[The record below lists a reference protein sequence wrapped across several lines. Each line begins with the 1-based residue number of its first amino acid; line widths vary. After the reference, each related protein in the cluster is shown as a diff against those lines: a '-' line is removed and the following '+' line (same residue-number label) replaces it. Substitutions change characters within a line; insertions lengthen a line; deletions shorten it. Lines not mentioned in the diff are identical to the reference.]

1 MLLLLLGCTAWCA
14 TQRPYESERGEH
26 HDDYAKLPRSQEKIA
41 RPCDEI
47 AGDHRWQTHGE
58 VGDHEDHRQHA
69 ATLLWRGERHYRLDR
84 AFEARAEAA
93 PGKRCPEEECR
104 CRVGRERVD
113 RNRHADEEDCRAIDH
128 QRTGLE
134 SLCEQ

>member
-1 MLLLLLGCTAWCA
+1 MRLKHKRLKHAKAARIGPVKRRVFMSAPLARSA

-26 HDDYAKLPRSQEKIA
+26 HDDCAKLPRSQEKVA

-69 ATLLWRGERHYRLDR
+69 AALLWRGEWHHGPDGT
-84 AFEARAEAA
+84 FEAGAEA
-93 PGKRCPEEECR
+93 PPRKRSPK
-104 CRVGRERVD
+104 ER
-113 RNRHADEEDCRAIDH
+113 
-128 QRTGLE
+128 
-134 SLCEQ
+134 

>member
-1 MLLLLLGCTAWCA
+1 MLLLLLGCTAWGA

-26 HDDYAKLPRSQEKIA
+26 HDDRPELPRSQEKIA

-69 ATLLWRGERHYRLDR
+69 AALLWRGEWHHGPDGAL
-84 AFEARAEAA
+84 AARAEAA
-93 PGKRCPEEECR
+93 PGKRCPKEERR
-104 CRVGRERVD
+104 CRVVRER
-113 RNRHADEEDCRAIDH
+113 RKRKPYAGQENGRP
-128 QRTGLE
+128 
-134 SLCEQ
+134 